1 MASGRTNS
9 NAGVGRPRGW
19 MFWAAYVLGI
29 AAFLFVFIAFASP
42 YWYKSWSRVHSP
54 LANVGLW
61 HICLSGWVKPYDPSM
76 RSYVG
81 CWWIHSTFFEDVYD
95 LIMPPWF
102 RAVQALVI
110 FTLLCNLGAL
120 AILTA
125 YICDMYGSHF
135 YDNRRPKLFFLSSIL
150 LFAAGGLV
158 LIVSLVFAEKSRDGS
173 WMPRPWLN
181 YLSFSFGCNVMSG
194 FASAFAGM
202 IMFIKA
208 TDIRRKPDK
217 KEPEGIEFD
226 EKVAPSQ
233 ASGSAYLPPMKS
245 VYPAPQRLPPASYY
259 SGPPRSHVSSRDNA
273 PSISSSGSVFPP
285 PPMPA
290 QPMSGA
296 NGSDKKSESFV

>member
-19 MFWAAYVLGI
+19 MFWTAYVLGI

-95 LIMPPWF
+95 LIMP
-102 RAVQALVI
+102 R
-110 FTLLCNLGAL
+110 
-120 AILTA
+120 
-125 YICDMYGSHF
+125 
-135 YDNRRPKLFFLSSIL
+135 
-150 LFAAGGLV
+150 GLV